1 MTYDAASWGA
11 LAVALSILGGIL
23 TWYRWRKHGLPSLLR
38 GTAWSLL
45 PIAAWLTGVLELVAN
60 ISGDVS
66 RWAVHLVFSPVVWLG
81 IILTGVSVVL
91 FGASAF
97 LRDRQLTRAERAG
110 TSEDAVTGGSTRQV
124 PGAPTT
130 GPAKGP
136 KGGKT
141 GKGQPDPALEGMD
154 DIEAILRKHGIQ

>member
-11 LAVALSILGGIL
+11 LAVALSILGGII

-60 ISGDVS
+60 ISGQVS
-66 RWAVHLVFSPVVWLG
+66 SWAVHLVFSPVVWIG
-81 IILTGVSVVL
+81 ICLAGVSVVL

-97 LRDRQLTRAERAG
+97 LRERQLNRAEKAAG
-110 TSEDAVTGGSTRQV
+110 GAVGGGGPRQV
-124 PGAPTT
+124 PQA
-130 GPAKGP
+130 PAKGSTDA
-136 KGGKT
+136 KGGKA